1 MIRIVKCRG
10 CTEMFF
16 NRRDIDSMISVLD
29 GLDAAS
35 RGGVFYHIN
44 PIVWNFRHW
53 LNAVKGEIDTRSSYC
68 SALDR
73 DRIGMI
79 RKQWRG
85 RPFDCE
91 IPVWGAALN
100 RGEFDGHRE
109 QFLVDLNKPTFDEI
123 LG

>member
-16 NRRDIDSMISVLD
+16 NRRDIDSMVSVLD
-29 GLDAAS
+29 GLDAAF
-35 RGGVFYHIN
+35 RGAFFYN
-44 PIVWNFRHW
+44 PIVGNLRHW
-53 LNAVKGEIDTRSSYC
+53 LNVVKGEIDTRSSYC
-68 SALDR
+68 AAA

-109 QFLVDLNKPTFDEI
+109 LFLVDLNKPTFDEI

>member
-29 GLDAAS
+29 GLDAAF
-35 RGGVFYHIN
+35 RGGFFYHMN
-44 PIVWNFRHW
+44 PNAANLRHW
-53 LNAVKGEIDTRSSYC
+53 LNVVKREIDTRSTY
-68 SALDR
+68 ATTWDL

-109 QFLVDLNKPTFDEI
+109 QFLVDPNKPTFDEI
-123 LG
+123 LC